1 MTTFCSNNPDWNN
14 ISSIQFDDNVMSI
27 KQENEEILLSVAVKV
42 LNESSSYGD
51 YFYSDRSRTIANIIH

>member
-1 MTTFCSNNPDWNN
+1 MTTVCSNNPDWNN

-27 KQENEEILLSVAVKV
+27 KQENEEILLSVEVKV

-51 YFYSDRSRTIANIIH
+51 YFYSD